1 MKAKLLFSGLGMMVA
16 IAIVCLTSSQ
26 AFAVED
32 EWTDYDPCGWNV
44 EQEDVQPELTL
55 AEINEDK
62 WSDYDPCGWNDE
74 QEGVQQELTLA
85 EINEDKWTD
94 YDPCGWN
101 DEQDTVTAEI
111 ATVALFNDND
121 YMN

>member
-1 MKAKLLFSGLGMMVA
+1 MNAKRLFSGFGMMIA

-32 EWTDYDPCGWNV
+32 EWSDYDPCGWNV
-44 EQEDVQPELTL
+44 EEETT
-55 AEINEDK
+55 
-62 WSDYDPCGWNDE
+62 
-74 QEGVQQELTLA
+74 QQELSLA

-101 DEQDTVTAEI
+101 VEQETVTAEI
-111 ATVALFNDND
+111 ATASPALFNR
-121 YMN
+121 